1 LAYGRRRTWPG
12 LLPKHIGCLGSIG
25 AFLLLLPSSVGA
37 DALSSALF
45 VRTDTDHT
53 VVVSPRARAAKKF
66 GEATELDVSYAADI
80 WTSASID
87 IAVSASKAPV
97 TEQRDELDFALS
109 QQFND
114 LTLTG
119 SYRYSV
125 ENDYLSNGATAG
137 GSYNFADNN
146 ATIALNSYLFAD
158 TVGRSGD
165 PSYSRSLATVGSRL
179 SFTQV
184 FDRKMLGQ
192 LTYEIGHL
200 DGFQASP
207 YRVIGVGGTGLGCL
221 GASYC
226 LPEHEPGV
234 RTRNAL
240 ALLLRRALTDEIS
253 VGVNYR
259 FYSDSWGLSSN
270 TFALQVGWLA
280 AEQTSVTFRYRYYM
294 QGGVRFYLPVYPTL
308 PAPGA
313 FTTRDRE
320 QSPMND
326 HRIGVDLQQKAPIGN
341 QGATLVF
348 NAGLGGDFYSYDNF
362 RGLKNSKALEVTLA
376 VTLEK

>member
-1 LAYGRRRTWPG
+1 LASLP
-12 LLPKHIGCLGSIG
+12 LL
-25 AFLLLLPSSVGA
+25 VRA
-37 DALSSALF
+37 DALSSAVY
-45 VRTDTDHT
+45 VRTDSDHT
-53 VVVSPRARAAKKF
+53 VVVSPRARAAKKL
-66 GEATELDVSYAADI
+66 GDATQVDVSYAADV

-87 IAVSASKAPV
+87 IRTSASRAV

-109 QQFND
+109 QDLTD

-125 ENDYLSNGATAG
+125 ENDYQSHGANAG
-137 GSYNFADNN
+137 ASYNFADNN
-146 ATIALNSYLFAD
+146 ATIALGTYLFAD

-165 PSYSRSLATVGSRL
+165 PGFARKLATVGARL

-207 YRVIGVGGTGLGCL
+207 YRVVGIGGTGLGCVN
-221 GASYC
+221 ATYC

-234 RTRNAL
+234 RTRNAV
-240 ALLLRRALTDEIS
+240 AVLLRRAFSDEVS
-253 VGVNYR
+253 VGANYR
-259 FYSDSWGLSSN
+259 FYKDDWGLSSH
-270 TFALQVGWLA
+270 TLGVQIGWLA
-280 AEQTSVTFRYRYYM
+280 DDNTTLTLRYRYYT
-294 QGGVRFYLPVYPTL
+294 QGGVRFYLPIYMTL

-320 QSPMND
+320 QSPMGD
-326 HRIGVDLQQKAPIGN
+326 QRIGLDLEQKAPVGE
-341 QGATLVF
+341 QGTTLVF
-348 NAGLGGDFYSYDNF
+348 NVGVGGDFYTYDKF
-362 RGLKNSKALEVTLA
+362 VGLKQTKALELTLA